1 MYRSAVGCGGA
12 VHPRCTHPHP
22 ARFAEAAPSPCCDLC
37 VVCGALCRRRYLC
50 CVLCSISIRCV
61 CIVAG
66 AGAADH
72 TQIAH
77 HPSPYI
83 ISRNLLLIL
92 RSFNS
97 GLLTCLNALQEPCH
111 IHSERTH
118 RLHAFLILN
127 DLLRRVAVN
136 LIPVL

>member
-1 MYRSAVGCGGA
+1 MPGVGGGA

-22 ARFAEAAPSPCCDLC
+22 ARFAEAAPSSFCDLC

-72 TQIAH
+72 TQITPITLYNWSQSSSHTPVFQFRPSYLPQCTSGAMPYSFRAYASSACLP
-77 HPSPYI
+77 HPERPAQACC
-83 ISRNLLLIL
+83 R
-92 RSFNS
+92 
-97 GLLTCLNALQEPCH
+97 EPDSS
-111 IHSERTH
+111 I
-118 RLHAFLILN
+118 
-127 DLLRRVAVN
+127 VK
-136 LIPVL
+136 